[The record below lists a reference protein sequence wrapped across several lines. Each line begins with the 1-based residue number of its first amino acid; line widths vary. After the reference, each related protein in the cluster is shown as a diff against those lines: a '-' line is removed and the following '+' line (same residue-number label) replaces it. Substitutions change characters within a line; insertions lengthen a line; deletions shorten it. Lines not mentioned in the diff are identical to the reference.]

1 MAKRENIL
9 LDKTDRKLLNLIQ
22 KQLPLK
28 PRPYKT
34 IAETLGLREADV
46 ISRIAILKEKGI
58 IRRIGGIF
66 DSGKLGFITTLV
78 ALEVEEAML
87 DSVAQAVSLY
97 PGVTHNYERNH
108 LYNLWFALIT
118 ESRQAQEKVIS
129 EIGALPGVKKILNL
143 PAVKNYK
150 LRVNFD
156 LTEGGI
162 NENN

>member
-1 MAKRENIL
+1 MAKEDNML
-9 LDKTDRKLLNLIQ
+9 LDKIDRKLLNLIQ
-22 KQLPLK
+22 EQLPLNS
-28 PRPYKT
+28 RPYSM
-34 IAETLGLREADV
+34 IAEKLGLTEAEV
-46 ISRIAILKEKGI
+46 VARITILKEKGI

-78 ALEVEEAML
+78 ALEVEEVML
-87 DSVAQAVSLY
+87 DSVAQAVNLY
-97 PGVTHNYERNH
+97 PGVTHNYKRNH
-108 LYNLWFALIT
+108 LYNIWFTLIT

-129 EIGALPGVKKILNL
+129 EIGALPGVKRVLNL

-156 LTEGGI
+156 LTEDRI